1 VLLISAVIIFFVG
14 PQKLDAFI
22 ITGILLFNAII
33 GTVQEGRTSN
43 IVASLR
49 HFITTKSVVVRDG
62 KHHIIDDKDLVP
74 GDLIILKEGE
84 RVPADARVI
93 EVERLK
99 IDESMLTGESK
110 PVHKTADAIDHPA
123 AITDQNNM
131 VFRGT
136 YIVAGSGRAIVVAT
150 GQQTEVGKLHQ
161 TIEEIDTDIPL
172 KRELTRLSY
181 FILIFIFVICLLL
194 LGIGLLTGRPLQE
207 LLVMLTALFICVIPE
222 GLPVV
227 LTLVLVT
234 GAYRMARKQV
244 LIKNLQGVEALGRT
258 DVVVIDKTGTLTRN
272 EMVVTTLFVDGKE
285 CDVTGEGYFIK
296 GELLADGKKVSVE
309 NNTPLSQIGLAA
321 ALLNSAEISHNKK
334 TNLFDIKGD
343 PTEAALYVLA
353 QKMGYTQD
361 EVCKTYHEQYEIPFD
376 SNLKYHAGFYK
387 HDSKGVAFMIGAAEA
402 LFSKAGSVPPRLKR
416 RLPSFLMMA
425 CVR

>member
-1 VLLISAVIIFFVG
+1 MRVDPYRQTVADLEKSFNTNDKAGLTEQEARKRFSEYGPNELPEGHRDTWLSIFIRQFKSPLIYVLLIAAVIIFFIG
-14 PQKLDAFI
+14 SQKLDAFI

-33 GTVQEGRTSN
+33 GTIQEGRTAN
-43 IVASLR
+43 IVAHLR

-62 KHHIIDDKDLVP
+62 EHHIIDDKDLVP

-93 EVERLK
+93 EAERLK
-99 IDESMLTGESK
+99 IDESILTGESK
-110 PVHKTADAIDHPA
+110 AVRKTDEPIDHPA
-123 AITDQNNM
+123 SIADQTNM

-136 YIVAGSGRAIVVAT
+136 YIVDGSGRAIVVAT

-181 FILIFIFVICLLL
+181 FILLFIFAVCLILL
-194 LGIGLLTGRPLQE
+194 VIGLLTGRPVKE

-258 DVVVIDKTGTLTRN
+258 EVVVIDKRKL
-272 EMVVTTLFVDGKE
+272 
-285 CDVTGEGYFIK
+285 
-296 GELLADGKKVSVE
+296 
-309 NNTPLSQIGLAA
+309 
-321 ALLNSAEISHNKK
+321 
-334 TNLFDIKGD
+334 
-343 PTEAALYVLA
+343 
-353 QKMGYTQD
+353 
-361 EVCKTYHEQYEIPFD
+361 
-376 SNLKYHAGFYK
+376 
-387 HDSKGVAFMIGAAEA
+387 
-402 LFSKAGSVPPRLKR
+402 
-416 RLPSFLMMA
+416 
-425 CVR
+425 